1 MAPLFVCCFKSSEQC
16 SKRWDVLVEVLLQL
30 LAVLCAFTSD
40 LTNEHVAAAVHGCIE
55 VFDWVR

>member
-30 LAVLCAFTSD
+30 LAVLCTLTSD
-40 LTNEHVAAAVHGCIE
+40 LANEHVATAVH
-55 VFDWVR
+55 